1 MAELLRQSA
10 GNLFDLSQLGILRD
24 PTPEFIFCNFVVISS
39 ASFNVQVKALR
50 PFKGAGW
57 RQIGP
62 AYLKGCRVEK
72 TFKSL
77 LSTQAGAKAK
87 QPLPNLNKLDFSSYL
102 AGLIEGDGSIF
113 VPKTLRSNKGK
124 LNYPSIQICFHLKD
138 LPLALLIQKELG
150 HGSLARVK
158 GVNAYVLTINN
169 FDGLILITSLI
180 NGNMKT
186 PKIHAL
192 YKLIDWLN
200 CRCSAVQSSEWQTL
214 QKLPLN
220 TLPLSKTAWLSG
232 FVEADAHFSLRTTL
246 SGKYPRVECKL
257 EISQRQIDQNGY
269 DNLTFLTSIA
279 DFLLTS
285 VKPIRLDR
293 IKPEY
298 RIRTTSLRGNL
309 VLETYLKSYP
319 LFGTKYLDSVDWLK
333 ALNIFKE
340 GLHKDNNKISNEILE
355 IKSVMNDRRQQFVW
369 NHLQNFYKLDK

>member
-1 MAELLRQSA
+1 MQPQS
-10 GNLFDLSQLGILRD
+10 
-24 PTPEFIFCNFVVISS
+24 
-39 ASFNVQVKALR
+39 
-50 PFKGAGW
+50 
-57 RQIGP
+57 
-62 AYLKGCRVEK
+62 
-72 TFKSL
+72 
-77 LSTQAGAKAK
+77 
-87 QPLPNLNKLDFSSYL
+87 NLNRLDFSSYL

-113 VPKTLRSNKGK
+113 VPKTLRSDKGK

-192 YKLIDWLN
+192 YKLVDWLN
-200 CRCSAVQSSEWQTL
+200 CRFESEWL
-214 QKLPLN
+214 APMQKLPLN
-220 TLPLSKTAWLSG
+220 TLPLSENAWLSG
-232 FVEADAHFSLRTTL
+232 FFEADAHFSLRTTL

-257 EISQRQIDQNGY
+257 EISQRQKDHNGY
-269 DNLTFLTSIA
+269 DNLPFLTLIA
-279 DFLLTS
+279 DFLLTE

-293 IKPEY
+293 VKPEY
-298 RIRTTSLRGNL
+298 RVRTTSLKGNL
-309 VLETYLKSYP
+309 VLKNYLNNYP
-319 LFGTKYLDSVDWLK
+319 LFGTKYLDSIDWLK

-355 IKSVMNDRRQQFVW
+355 IKSIMNDRRQQFFW
-369 NHLQNFYKLDK
+369 DHLQNFYKLDK